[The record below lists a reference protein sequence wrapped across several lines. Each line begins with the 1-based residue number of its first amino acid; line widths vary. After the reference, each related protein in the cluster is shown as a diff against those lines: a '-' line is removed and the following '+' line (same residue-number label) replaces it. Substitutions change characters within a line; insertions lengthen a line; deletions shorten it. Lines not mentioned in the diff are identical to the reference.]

1 MGGAANPVDLQ
12 IGPDGNLYYVDIG
25 GGTIRRVE
33 YTAGANQ
40 PPIAVAG
47 ANPTSGEVGMTVSFR
62 RLGLERSQRGSAEL
76 RMGSRRRRCV

>member
-25 GGTIRRVE
+25 GGTIRRIE

-40 PPIAVAG
+40 PPVAVA
-47 ANPTSGEVGMTVSFR
+47 R
-62 RLGLERSQRGSAEL
+62 RLPRAARSA
-76 RMGSRRRRCV
+76 